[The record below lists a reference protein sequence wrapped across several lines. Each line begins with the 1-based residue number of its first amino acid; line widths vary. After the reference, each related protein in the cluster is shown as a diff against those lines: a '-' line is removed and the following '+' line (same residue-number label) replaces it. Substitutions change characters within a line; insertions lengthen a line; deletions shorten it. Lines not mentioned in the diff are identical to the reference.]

1 MSEIKVTVLDHPGSI
16 SKRKA
21 AKIMRQV
28 IERLNRDPE
37 FIAAIKQYIE
47 EKGAQFEHASS
58 DTE

>member
-37 FIAAIKQYIE
+37 FIASIKQYIE
-47 EKGAQFEHASS
+47 EKGAQYAEN
-58 DTE
+58 